1 MAILYGKVRVYATA
15 GTEIDIE
22 SALGVTSQVEVPTG
36 ATYVDIPLAGL
47 EEYTLT
53 ANNNSETVLL
63 NYGDFVEVSL

>member
-1 MAILYGKVRVYATA
+1 MAVLYGKVRAYASANTSI
-15 GTEIDIE
+15 TIT
-22 SALGVTSQVEVPTG
+22 SALGVTKTATVPTG